1 MTMCKTQR
9 ADKSALGIRFLGAI
23 SILLFDI
30 HSFAMFTP
38 PLSNGLKPNI
48 IVILTDDQGYA
59 DLGVYGSADLRTPN
73 IDRMAK
79 KGARIVN
86 FYAQPSCGPSRAA
99 LLTGSYPILVGE
111 PANKKNPNTIL
122 HEKEL
127 TIAEMLEKSGYIT
140 ALIGKWHLAGD
151 GEAPWDFVL
160 PPAPPG
166 RAGGK
171 GPFIANLMPNGQGF
185 SYFFGTPMHNG
196 FTKDVDLSRFVVELM
211 RNEEVVESPA
221 DIDRLTKT
229 YTKEAVNFIRNN
241 KNKPFFI
248 LLSHNMPHVPLA
260 VSDAFRGKSPRGL
273 YGDAIEE
280 IDWSVGQV
288 VSALKDLNLLKD
300 TLVVFLSD
308 NGPEVRAE
316 LGDDVGSAGEL
327 RGGKY
332 SNWEGG
338 VRVPAVFYWSG
349 TIQPRTISEGIFS
362 LMDIFPTAAALA
374 GGNAP
379 DSYGLNGVNIL
390 PALKGEDLDYRPRQS
405 YFYYS
410 LTSLQAVRMDNWKLV
425 LPRAKNSPHLLWLG
439 KYMDRVEKPMLF
451 NLKLDAS
458 EQNDLATERPDL
470 VAKMLL
476 EVERGRE
483 EFGDYNRIGTSSRF
497 FDPGPKRPKTYFL
510 THRQP

>member
-1 MTMCKTQR
+1 MPKTQR
-9 ADKSALGIRFLGAI
+9 ANQFAPGIRFLGAI

-30 HSFAMFTP
+30 CSFAMPTP
-38 PLSNGLKPNI
+38 TLPNQSKPNI

-59 DLGVYGSADLRTPN
+59 DLGVYGSADLRTPY
-73 IDRMAK
+73 IDRMAQR
-79 KGARIVN
+79 GARIVN

-111 PANKKNPNTIL
+111 PENKKNPNTIL

-127 TIAEMLEKSGYIT
+127 TIAEMLERAGYIT
-140 ALIGKWHLAGD
+140 ALIGKWHMAGD

-160 PPAPPG
+160 PPTLPG
-166 RAGGK
+166 RAGGM
-171 GPFIANLMPNGQGF
+171 GPFDANLMPNGQGF

-196 FTKDVDLSRFVVELM
+196 FTKNVDLSRFVVELM

-221 DIDRLTKT
+221 DVNQLTKR
-229 YTKEAVNFIRNN
+229 YTQEAVNFIR
-241 KNKPFFI
+241 KNKDQPFFI
-248 LLSHNMPHVPLA
+248 LLSHNMPHVPLG
-260 VSDAFRGKSPRGL
+260 VSHDFRGQSSRGL

-288 VSALKDLNLLKD
+288 VSVLKDLNLLQD
-300 TLVVFLSD
+300 TLVIFLSD

-349 TIQPRTISEGIFS
+349 IIEPKIISEGIFS
-362 LMDIFPTAAALA
+362 LMDIFPTLAALA
-374 GGNAP
+374 GGNEP
-379 DSYGLNGVNIL
+379 DSYRLNGVNIL
-390 PALKGEDLDYRPRQS
+390 PVLIGEDLDYRPRHS

-410 LTSLQAVRMDNWKLV
+410 LTSLQAVRIDNWKLV
-425 LPRAKNSPHLLWLG
+425 LPRQKNSPYLLWLG

-451 NLKLDAS
+451 NLKLDVS
-458 EQNDLATERPDL
+458 EQNDRANERPDL

-476 EVERGRE
+476 EVEKGRE
-483 EFGDYNRIGTSSRF
+483 EFGDYNRIGTTSRF
-497 FDPGPKRPKTYFL
+497 FDLGPKRPKTYFP
-510 THRQP
+510 THGQP